1 MLGNPAQ
8 GLLCQEHIY
17 PARVDPASKG
27 PAIHK
32 WRHTNF
38 LESSKIEHWA
48 TAQRMYTPLICQ
60 LFSILFTNRNG
71 EKLKDKFYAS
81 KIVKIFKYFYEIRG
95 SKESMEI
102 HE

>member
-48 TAQRMYTPLICQ
+48 TAQRMYTL
-60 LFSILFTNRNG
+60 LFSILFIYRNG

-81 KIVKIFKYFYEIRG
+81 NTAKIFIYF
-95 SKESMEI
+95 
-102 HE
+102 

>member
-48 TAQRMYTPLICQ
+48 TEQRMYMYSSNIYQ
-60 LFSILFTNRNG
+60 LFSMLFTYRNL

-81 KIVKIFKYFYEIRG
+81 KIVIFTYFY
-95 SKESMEI
+95 
-102 HE
+102 